1 MADDKGKTA
10 LTVGVGLTAAA
21 LATLIATS
29 RRAKAAPAEGEM
41 TVSLDD
47 PAMQA
52 LISILERAEAL
63 DLDLDEVLRN
73 LSDMAD
79 GLRGLAAALGV
90 VTLENPQDITAFR
103 VLTGALTTPVHLPDR
118 VVPYDKELVIKALHT
133 NMGVLLVAP
142 DRASAININSSYW
155 LIANE
160 AVEYKIKNANHVWI
174 CCHPT
179 LGNVGDGVVCTVEQ
193 ERR

>member
-1 MADDKGKTA
+1 MADEKSKTA
-10 LTVGVGLTAAA
+10 LAAGVGLTAGA
-21 LATLIATS
+21 LAAFLAS
-29 RRAKAAPAEGEM
+29 GRRAKAAPGGEM

-63 DLDLDEVLRN
+63 DMDLDEVLRN

-90 VTLENPQDITAFR
+90 VTLENPENITAFR
-103 VLTGALTTPVHLPDR
+103 VLTTALTIPVHLPDR
-118 VVPYDKELVIKALHT
+118 VVPYGMELVIKALHT

-142 DRASAININSSYW
+142 DRTSAININSSYW
-155 LIANE
+155 IIANE
-160 AVEYKIKNANHVWI
+160 AVEYKIRNSNHVWI

>member
-142 DRASAININSSYW
+142 DRA
-155 LIANE
+155 E
-160 AVEYKIKNANHVWI
+160 
-174 CCHPT
+174 
-179 LGNVGDGVVCTVEQ
+179 VG
-193 ERR
+193 